1 MKAKNLYLVFSV
13 AVLSAL
19 VTVFT
24 YSHFVKPEKEIVE
37 VPQETVPAA
46 QYTSLSTIPQG
57 ESPNLTE
64 AAEKSVNTVVHV
76 KTVAS
81 QAGNE
86 YSGNPL
92 YDFFFGPGQSRRG
105 QQQPIVGAG
114 SGVIISD
121 EGYIVTN
128 NHVIEKSNNIEVTLN
143 DNRTFDAVLVGKDE
157 ATDLALLKIE
167 ASDLPY
173 MKYGNSDAL
182 KIGEWVLAVGNPFNL
197 TSTVTAGIVSAKSR
211 NINLL
216 ARRQSSRG
224 SLSIESFIQTDAA
237 VNAGNSGGA
246 LVNQQGKLVGI
257 NTAIASRTGSY
268 TGYSFAVPV
277 SIVQKVV
284 SDLKEFGK
292 VQRGILGVNIRNVNS
307 RLAEEL
313 DLEQPTGIYVAN
325 VMEDGGAA
333 AAGMKEGDVII
344 RVNSEKVEKVSELQE
359 KISRYRP
366 GDEVKVTAIRSGK
379 KKEFSVTLRNIY
391 GSTDVVKQ
399 KKALEALGASFKKIS
414 EEDKKR
420 LRIRNGIQVTD
431 VQDGKIR
438 EAGIQEGYIITKAN
452 RISINSTD
460 DLRKV
465 IENLE
470 DGLFLTGIYPN
481 GQVAYYA
488 INLEK

>member
-1 MKAKNLYLVFSV
+1 MRTKKVFFV
-13 AVLSAL
+13 FATAVLSAL
-19 VTVFT
+19 VTVFA

-37 VPQETVPAA
+37 VPQETVPEAR
-46 QYTSLSTIPQG
+46 YTSLSSAPLG
-57 ESPNLTE
+57 ESPNLTK
-64 AAEKSVNTVVHV
+64 AAEKSVHSVVHV

-81 QAGNE
+81 QAGGG

-92 YDFFFGPGQSRRG
+92 YDFFFGPGQSRPR
-105 QQQPIVGAG
+105 QEQHVIGAG
-114 SGVIISD
+114 SGVIISED
-121 EGYIVTN
+121 GYIVTN
-128 NHVIEKSNNIEVTLN
+128 NHVIEKTNNIEVTLN
-143 DNRTFDAVLVGKDE
+143 DNRTFDAVLVGSDE

-167 ASDLPY
+167 ATDLPY
-173 MKYGNSDAL
+173 MEYGNSDEL

-216 ARRQSSRG
+216 ARRQG
-224 SLSIESFIQTDAA
+224 TMSIESFIQTDAA

-246 LVNQQGKLVGI
+246 LVNQGGQLVGI

-277 SIVQKVV
+277 SIVKKVV
-284 SDLKEFGK
+284 SDLMEFGQ

-307 RLAEEL
+307 NLAEEL
-313 DLEQPTGIYVAN
+313 DMKQPRGVYVAN
-325 VMEDGGAA
+325 TMEGGGAE
-333 AAGMKEGDVII
+333 AAGMEKGDVII
-344 RVNSEKVEKVSELQE
+344 SVNGEKTNKVSELQE

-366 GDEVKVTAIRSGK
+366 GDEVKVTALRDGK

-399 KKALEALGASFKKIS
+399 KRSYETLGASFKKVS
-414 EEDKKR
+414 DEDMSR
-420 LRIRNGIQVTD
+420 LRIRNGVQVTD
-431 VQDGKIR
+431 IQDGKFR

-452 RISINSTD
+452 RVSINSAD

-465 IENLE
+465 IENVE
-470 DGLFLTGIYPN
+470 DGLFLTGVYPN

-488 INLEK
+488 INLEN

>member
-1 MKAKNLYLVFSV
+1 MKTKKLFTIFAV

-19 VTVFT
+19 VTVFA

-37 VPQETVPAA
+37 IPREISPRAH
-46 QYTSLSTIPQG
+46 YTSLSSSPQG
-57 ESPNLTE
+57 ESPNLTI
-64 AAEKSVNTVVHV
+64 AAEKSIHAVVHV
-76 KTVAS
+76 KTIANRS
-81 QAGNE
+81 SNGG

-92 YDFFFGPGQSRRG
+92 YDFFFGPDQSRPR
-105 QQQPIVGAG
+105 QQQPVMGAG
-114 SGVIISD
+114 SGVIISED
-121 EGYIVTN
+121 GYIVTN
-128 NHVIEKSNNIEVTLN
+128 NHVIEETRNIEVTLN
-143 DNRTFDAVLVGKDE
+143 DNRTFDATLVGNDP
-157 ATDLALLKIE
+157 ATDIALLKIE
-167 ASDLPY
+167 AEEDLPY
-173 MKYGNSDAL
+173 MKYGDSDAL

-216 ARRQSSRG
+216 ARRQG
-224 SLSIESFIQTDAA
+224 TMSIESFIQTDAA
-237 VNAGNSGGA
+237 VNPGNSGGA
-246 LVNQQGKLVGI
+246 LVNQKGELVGI

-284 SDLKEFGK
+284 SDLMEFGE

-307 RLAEEL
+307 ALADEL
-313 DLEQPTGIYVAN
+313 DLEQPRGIYVAN
-325 VMEDGGAA
+325 VMENSGAEE
-333 AAGMKEGDVII
+333 AGIKEGDVIVSI
-344 RVNSEKVEKVSELQE
+344 DGETVEQVAELQE
-359 KISRYRP
+359 KISRHRP
-366 GDEVKVTAIRSGK
+366 GDEVAVSAIRDGK

-391 GSTDVVKQ
+391 GSTDVVKPERAFNQ
-399 KKALEALGASFKKIS
+399 LGAKFKEVS
-414 EEDKKR
+414 DKARAR
-420 LRIRNGIQVTD
+420 LRLKNGIQVAEVTG
-431 VQDGKIR
+431 GKFR

-452 RISINSTD
+452 RVSISSMD

-470 DGLFLTGIYPN
+470 EGLFLTGVYPN

>member
-1 MKAKNLYLVFSV
+1 MRTKKVFLVFAV

-19 VTVFT
+19 VTVFA

-37 VPQETVPAA
+37 VPQETVPEAR
-46 QYTSLSTIPQG
+46 YTSLSSAPQG

-64 AAEKSVNTVVHV
+64 AAEKSIHAVVHV

-81 QAGNE
+81 QAGGS
-86 YSGNPL
+86 SGNPL
-92 YDFFFGPGQSRRG
+92 YDFFFGPGQQRPRREE
-105 QQQPIVGAG
+105 PIVGAG
-114 SGVIISD
+114 SGVIISED
-121 EGYIVTN
+121 GYIVTN
-128 NHVIEKSNNIEVTLN
+128 NHVIERTNNIEVTLN
-143 DNRTFDAVLVGKDE
+143 DNRTFDAVLVGHDE

-173 MKYGNSDAL
+173 MQYGNSDEL

-211 NINLL
+211 NINIM
-216 ARRQSSRG
+216 ARRSG
-224 SLSIESFIQTDAA
+224 SMGIESFIQTDAA

-246 LVNQQGKLVGI
+246 LVNQQGELVGL

-268 TGYSFAVPV
+268 SGYSFAIPV
-277 SIVQKVV
+277 SIVKKVT
-284 SDLKEFGK
+284 SDLMEYGE

-307 RLAEEL
+307 DLAEEL
-313 DLEQPTGIYVAN
+313 NLKQPRGVYVAN
-325 VMEDGGAA
+325 TMEDGGAE
-333 AAGMKEGDVII
+333 AAGMEEGDVII
-344 RVNSEKVEKVSELQE
+344 SVNGEKTDQVSELQE
-359 KISRYRP
+359 KISNFRP
-366 GDEVKVTAIRSGK
+366 GDEVTVTALRDGK
-379 KKEFSVTLRNIY
+379 KKQFSVTLRNIY

-399 KKALEALGASFKKIS
+399 KKAFETLGASFEEVS
-414 EEDKKR
+414 NEDKAR
-420 LRIRNGIQVTD
+420 LKIRNGIQVTD
-431 VQDGKIR
+431 IQDGKLR

-452 RISINSTD
+452 RVSIDSTD

-470 DGLFLTGIYPN
+470 DGLFLTGVYPN

-488 INLEK
+488 INLEN